1 VLEWLADWWDGVE
14 LWLTQLPFPIQF
26 ALVMVVLLPIC
37 LGIALLIDRV
47 VDRLSARFSRARD
60 AEPPLRTRGGPEAAD
75 REPAS

>member
-1 VLEWLADWWDGVE
+1 MLEWLADWWDGVE

-47 VDRLSARFSRARD
+47 VDLLSARFTRVRD
-60 AEPPLRTRGGPEAAD
+60 ADPPLRSRGGPEAAD